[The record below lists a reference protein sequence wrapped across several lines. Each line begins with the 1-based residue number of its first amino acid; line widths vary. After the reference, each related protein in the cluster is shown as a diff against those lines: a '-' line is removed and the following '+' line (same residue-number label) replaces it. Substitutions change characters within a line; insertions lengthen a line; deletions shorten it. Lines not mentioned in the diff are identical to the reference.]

1 MVSYGINVIM
11 NKTASAA
18 TTVTVP
24 LAGKSTFTR
33 TTPTF
38 LPCTFNYIKSVLN
51 VCYRIVRISHSE
63 VFLRNGVLKI
73 QSKYFL
79 KNISLRTSLTLSICF
94 FPQTLKMNFFMI
106 SSDASSSSSKILK
119 ELYFSFSTKRG
130 VIIRSSRPRVFY
142 KKGVLRNFAKFT
154 GK

>member
-24 LAGKSTFTR
+24 LACKSTFTR

-38 LPCTFNYIKSVLN
+38 LPCTFNCN
-51 VCYRIVRISHSE
+51 VCYRIVRIS
-63 VFLRNGVLKI
+63 GVLKI
-73 QSKYFL
+73 WSKYFL
-79 KNISLRTSLTLSICF
+79 KNIFLRTSLTLSICF
-94 FPQTLKMNFFMI
+94 FPQTLKMYFSMI

-142 KKGVLRNFAKFT
+142 KKGVLRNFAKIT